1 MKKSIYSLMLFD
13 EIVEK
18 IDQMAYVNYTNR
30 SQLINEIL
38 AEHLGLVTPEQ
49 NIQTILET
57 LKNNFSD
64 SLSISQINKNSSI
77 QFGKSLKYKYRPKVK
92 YSIEFVGVGGQ
103 KYAVL
108 KISSRTKSVDLNHH
122 FDKFFEII
130 CELEAQHISSGEI
143 IYETSANHKFIREFR
158 EEGSVSRDPK
168 SVVSLLTSY
177 LKMIDAAIDVYF
189 ENNGEDAR
197 PKIKQLY
204 QQYLDNKYSLP
215 STVSEARIL
224 PHAETQ
230 KAVRRS

>member
-49 NIQTILET
+49 KIQTILET
-57 LKNNFSD
+57 LKENLSD
-64 SLSISQINKNSSI
+64 TLSVSQVNKNSSI

-108 KISSRTKSVDLNHH
+108 KISSRTKSVELNHH
-122 FDKFFEII
+122 FDEFFRII
-130 CELEAQHISSGEI
+130 CELEAKHISKDEI
-143 IYETSANHKFIREFR
+143 IYETSANHKFVREFR
-158 EEGSVSRDPK
+158 DEGSVSRDVK
-168 SVVSLLTSY
+168 EVSSLLTNY
-177 LKMIDAAIDVYF
+177 LKMIDAAMDIYF
-189 ENNGEDAR
+189 EHEGSDVEGD
-197 PKIKQLY
+197 IKQLY
-204 QQYLDNKYSLP
+204 QNYLDSKHQPPAKTADTRMLTRTAS
-215 STVSEARIL
+215 AR
-224 PHAETQ
+224 
-230 KAVRRS
+230 

>member
-49 NIQTILET
+49 NIQTILES
-57 LKNNFSD
+57 LKRNFSD
-64 SLSISQINKNSSI
+64 TLSVSQVNKNSSI

-108 KISSRTKSVDLNHH
+108 KISSRTKSVELNHH
-122 FDKFFEII
+122 FDEFFEII
-130 CELEAQHISSGEI
+130 CELEANHISQGEI

-158 EEGSVSRDPK
+158 EEGSVTQDPK
-168 SVVSLLTSY
+168 SVIHLLTAY
-177 LKMIDAAIDVYF
+177 LQMMDEAMDIFF
-189 ENNGEDAR
+189 ENEGKDVKE
-197 PKIKQLY
+197 PIKELY
-204 QQYLDNKYSLP
+204 QNYLNSKYAIPAPASEMRMP
-215 STVSEARIL
+215 SRT
-224 PHAETQ
+224 
-230 KAVRRS
+230 AVLSQA

>member
-38 AEHLGLVTPEQ
+38 AEHLGIVTPEQ
-49 NIQTILET
+49 KIQTVLET
-57 LKNNFSD
+57 LKDNFKD
-64 SLSISQINKNSSI
+64 TLSISQVNKNSSI

-108 KISSRTKSVDLNHH
+108 KISSRTKSVDLNRH
-122 FDKFFEII
+122 FDNFFEII
-130 CELEAQHISSGEI
+130 CELEAQHISEGEF

-158 EEGSVSRDPK
+158 EEGSVTQDPK
-168 SVVSLLTSY
+168 QVVSLLTSY
-177 LKMIDAAIDVYF
+177 LKMIDSAIDVYF
-189 ENNGEDAR
+189 ENPTQDVK
-197 PKIKQLY
+197 PVIQSLY
-204 QQYLDNKYSLP
+204 QDYLREKN
-215 STVSEARIL
+215 
-224 PHAETQ
+224 
-230 KAVRRS
+230 AVPAVASDRVAPVVRDRRSL

>member
-57 LKNNFSD
+57 LKDNFSD
-64 SLSISQINKNSSI
+64 TLSVSQVNKNSSI

-108 KISSRTKSVDLNHH
+108 KISSRTKSVELNEH
-122 FDKFFEII
+122 FDEFFRII
-130 CELEAQHISSGEI
+130 CELEAQHISKGEI

-158 EEGSVSRDPK
+158 EEGSVSRDVK
-168 SVVSLLTSY
+168 SVISLLTHY
-177 LKMIDAAIDVYF
+177 LEMIDASMDIYF
-189 ENNGEDAR
+189 ENDGSDVEAD
-197 PKIKQLY
+197 IKKLY
-204 QQYLDNKYSLP
+204 QKYLDSKYTPPAKVADTRMISRTMP
-215 STVSEARIL
+215 
-224 PHAETQ
+224 
-230 KAVRRS
+230 VRQV